1 MPALS
6 RRDFLKLS
14 CAAVLAVAA
23 GGVRAQELLELRQV
37 ELVLRGDYYVLAGS
51 YAIQL
56 APTLDE
62 ALHKGITLTFMQ
74 AFEAERPRDWWFA
87 EDVAVQKRSLR
98 LAYNA
103 LLKQYQLQRGNGG
116 HAAFDTLAEAL
127 AALGDLADWQV
138 LERKQINK
146 KHLYQARVR
155 MYLDTSQLAKPLQ
168 LNAFAS
174 SRWDMDSGWREWSF
188 KP

>member
-6 RRDFLKLS
+6 RRDFLKLT
-14 CAAVLAVAA
+14 CAAAVAA
-23 GGVRAQELLELRQV
+23 AAGPAWTRDLMTLRQV
-37 ELVLRGDYYVLAGS
+37 DLVLRQDQYVLAGG

-62 ALHKGITLTFMQ
+62 ALRKGITLTFVQM
-74 AFEAERPRDWWFA
+74 FEAERPRSYWFA
-87 EDVAVQKRSLR
+87 EDITAQRRSLR
-98 LAYNA
+98 LSYNA
-103 LLKQYQLQRGNGG
+103 LLRQYQLQRDTV
-116 HAAFDTLAEAL
+116 HEAFDSQADAL
-127 AALGDLADWQV
+127 AALGDFADWRV
-138 LERKQINK
+138 LEARQLSKQN
-146 KHLYQARVR
+146 LYQARVR

-168 LNAFAS
+168 MNAFAS

>member
-6 RRDFLKLS
+6 RRDFLKLA
-14 CAAVLAVAA
+14 CAAALAACA
-23 GGVRAQELLELRQV
+23 GGARAQELLELRQV
-37 ELVLRGDYYVLAGS
+37 ELVPRGDYYVLAGG

-62 ALHKGITLTFMQ
+62 ALHKGITLTFVQ

-87 EDVAVQKRSLR
+87 EDVAVLKRPLR

-103 LLKQYQLQRGNGG
+103 LLRQYQLQRGNAG
-116 HAAFDTLAEAL
+116 HAAYDTLADAL
-127 AALGDLADWQV
+127 GALGDLADWQV
-138 LERKQINK
+138 LERRQVSK
-146 KHLYQARVR
+146 KLLYQARVR

>member
-6 RRDFLKLS
+6 RREFLKLS
-14 CAAVLAVAA
+14 CATLAVACA
-23 GGVRAQELLELRQV
+23 GNLRAEEWLSLKQSELIA
-37 ELVLRGDYYVLAGS
+37 RGESYVLSGGYS
-51 YAIQL
+51 LQL
-56 APTLDE
+56 APTLAE
-62 ALHKGITLTFMQ
+62 ALRKGITLTFVQ
-74 AFEAERPRDWWFA
+74 VFEAERPRDYWFA
-87 EDVAVQKRSLR
+87 EDIAVLKRSLR
-98 LAYNA
+98 LSYNA
-103 LLKQYQLQRGNGG
+103 LLRQYQLQRGGA
-116 HAAFDTLAEAL
+116 HLEFDTEAEAL
-127 AALGDLADWQV
+127 GALGDFADWPV
-138 LERKQINK
+138 LERKQLNR

>member
-6 RRDFLKLS
+6 RREFLKLS
-14 CAAVLAVAA
+14 SATALVVGV
-23 GGVRAQELLELRQV
+23 GGAWAQDLLSLKQV
-37 ELVLRGDYYVLAGS
+37 ELVQKGDHYVLSGG

-62 ALHKGITLTFMQ
+62 ALRKGITLTFEQ
-74 AFEAERPRDWWFA
+74 LFEMDRPRSYWFA
-87 EDVAVQKRSLR
+87 DDVAVLKRSLR
-98 LAYNA
+98 LSYNA
-103 LLKQYQLQRGNGG
+103 LLRQYMLQRGNG
-116 HAAFDTLAEAL
+116 HASFETQLEAL
-127 AALGDLADWQV
+127 NALGDFADWPV
-138 LERKQINK
+138 LESRQINK
-146 KHLYQARVR
+146 NYLYQARVR

-168 LNAFAS
+168 MNAFAS